1 MKAIMV
7 VGTTSHAGKSL
18 LVTALC
24 RMLSRRG
31 WRVAPFKGQNT
42 TPSAYVTANGAEIGY
57 TQAVQAWAAGVSPQ
71 AEMNPVLLKPQGNT
85 TSQVIIKGR
94 PVGQTTATHYHET
107 YFESGWQAVQESLAR
122 LGQDF
127 DLLICEG
134 DGNPAEIN
142 IKQRDLAN
150 MRIATALKAPT
161 ILVADIDRG
170 GAFAHIVGT
179 LELLAPEE
187 RALVKGIIINK
198 FSGQKSLLQPGL
210 DWIEERTGIPVLGV
224 IPWIDGAFPAE
235 DSLSLMERPVEKQS
249 AELNIAVIRLPRIS
263 NFTDFDQIGRAHV

>member
-85 TSQVIIKGR
+85 TPQVIIKGR
-94 PVGQTTATHYHET
+94 PVGQTTATHYHEKKR
-107 YFESGWQAVQESLAR
+107 E
-122 LGQDF
+122 
-127 DLLICEG
+127 
-134 DGNPAEIN
+134 
-142 IKQRDLAN
+142 
-150 MRIATALKAPT
+150 
-161 ILVADIDRG
+161 RG
-170 GAFAHIVGT
+170 GK
-179 LELLAPEE
+179 EE
-187 RALVKGIIINK
+187 KERRERRGEEGEREGEGGGGECNEMRG
-198 FSGQKSLLQPGL
+198 GQA
-210 DWIEERTGIPVLGV
+210 R
-224 IPWIDGAFPAE
+224 
-235 DSLSLMERPVEKQS
+235 
-249 AELNIAVIRLPRIS
+249 
-263 NFTDFDQIGRAHV
+263 